1 MGFRLTRRHLL
12 KSAGAMGILTGLEG
26 LAPAYAWEGIT
37 QRAAQL
43 PRQPGAAI
51 DLEIAQRS
59 IPIGGRHGAATT
71 INGSVP
77 GPLLRLK
84 EGETVTIKVT
94 NQLEED
100 ASIHWHGV
108 LLPAGMDG
116 VPKVSFPGI
125 KPRET
130 FTYQFPIKQYGTYW
144 YHSHSSLQ
152 EQTGVYGPLI
162 LTPRD
167 PEPFQSDRDYVVML
181 SDWTFEDP
189 HRLMAR
195 LKKQNDYYNFQ
206 RRTVGEFVDDVR
218 DNGLKKTV
226 TDRLAWGRMRMA
238 PTDILDV
245 TGASYTYLVNGLPPE
260 GNWTALFRKGE
271 RVRLRFIN
279 GSAMSIF
286 DVRIPNLK
294 MTVVLADGQYVS
306 PVSVDEFRISTAE
319 TYDVIV
325 QPDEE
330 RAYTVFA
337 EVMDRSGYARGTLA
351 PREGMS
357 AEIPPRRP
365 RPLRTMTDMG
375 MSMQGASMPGMEM
388 PGMDMSGKAPV
399 AAHDATSTSR
409 AGMDKGLGAG
419 NAPVAH
425 GPDTHGPGNSVI
437 PMVTKS
443 RLDEPGDGLGNDDRR
458 VLVYT
463 DLRDLEP
470 FYDQREPGREIEL
483 HLTGNM
489 EHFIWGFD
497 GKKFSEVRQIAFRH
511 GERLRLTMVNDTM
524 MDHPIHLHGMWMVLE
539 NGAGAHDPRK
549 HTVNVKPAERLS
561 VLISA
566 DAEGHWAFHCHL
578 LYHME
583 MGMFRVIDV
592 SAQTTEAR

>member
-1 MGFRLTRRHLL
+1 MAMHLPLTRRRLL
-12 KSAGAMGILTGLEG
+12 KRAGAMGLIAGLG
-26 LAPAYAWEGIT
+26 RLAPAYAWEPLT
-37 QRAAQL
+37 
-43 PRQPGAAI
+43 QPGAPAGQSGNLI
-51 DLEIAQRS
+51 ELVIARQDIRV
-59 IPIGGRHGAATT
+59 GARDGVATT
-71 INGSVP
+71 INGSIP
-77 GPLLRLK
+77 GPLLRVT
-84 EGETVTIKVT
+84 EGDTVTIKVT
-94 NQLEED
+94 NRLTED

-108 LLPAGMDG
+108 LLPAAMDG

-125 KPRET
+125 KPGAT

-162 LTPRD
+162 FVPREA
-167 PEPFQSDRDYVVML
+167 EPFHYDRDYVVML
-181 SDWTFEDP
+181 SDWTFENP
-189 HRLMAR
+189 QHLLGR
-195 LKKQNDYYNFQ
+195 LKKQSDYYNFQ
-206 RRTVGEFVDDVR
+206 RRTAGDFAEDAEHK
-218 DNGLKKTV
+218 GLKQTV
-226 TDRLAWGRMRMA
+226 ADRLMWGRMRMT
-238 PTDILDV
+238 PSDILDV
-245 TGASYTYLVNGLPPE
+245 TGATYTYLVNGLPPE
-260 GNWTALFRKGE
+260 SNWTGLFRPGE

-286 DVRIPNLK
+286 DVRIPGVK

-306 PVSVDEFRISTAE
+306 PVTVDEFRIATAE

-325 QPDEE
+325 EPTED

-337 EVMDRSGYARGTLA
+337 EAMDRSGHARGTLA

-357 AEIPPRRP
+357 AEMPPRRP
-365 RPLRTMTDMG
+365 RPLRTMADMG
-375 MSMQGASMPGMEM
+375 MTMKGMDM
-388 PGMDMSGKAPV
+388 PGMDMPAMKMEGQAS
-399 AAHDATSTSR
+399 
-409 AGMDKGLGAG
+409 AGANGLGAG
-419 NAPVAH
+419 NAPVPH
-425 GPDTHGPGNSVI
+425 GPATHGPGNSMI

-443 RLDEPGDGLGNDDRR
+443 RLAEPGDGLGADNRR
-458 VLVYT
+458 VLVYN

-497 GKKFSEVRQIAFRH
+497 GKKFSEVTEIAFHH
-511 GERLRLTMVNDTM
+511 GERLRLTLVNDTM

-539 NGAGAHDPRK
+539 NGSGAHDPRK

-566 DAEGHWAFHCHL
+566 DAPGRWAFHCHL

-583 MGMFRVIDV
+583 MGMFRVVHV
-592 SAQTTEAR
+592 SGPAGETRDGHL